1 MHIGRPQTTTRSTYL
16 PRCILTL
23 VGLALLGLAARAQ
36 QPAATSPHSAVSS
49 AEAAEA
55 QQARPRSGGE
65 GIKVHG
71 HWKIVVRNAD
81 GSFVKQTE
89 FENSL
94 VTPLGGDLVMSQLL
108 NQQAVIAGWA
118 VFADSTTSTALC
130 PLASTGG
137 NSCGIVYQTVSL
149 GTPNLVYATAC
160 SATSNVGNCFSGLT
174 QTYIAPVFR
183 GGLGLSGTAT
193 PASFQLQGSFTPTAS
208 GPLTGVHTV
217 VVGCSSSATGVSVA
231 VTSAQC
237 FAGYTDPSNGYG
249 PPAGTTVLYTSFTQ
263 TTLPSPLTIIA
274 GQQVLVTVTFSFS

>member
-1 MHIGRPQTTTRSTYL
+1 
-16 PRCILTL
+16 
-23 VGLALLGLAARAQ
+23 VALLGLAARAQ

-94 VTPLGGDLVMSQLL
+94 VTPLGGDVVLSQLF

-130 PLASTGG
+130 PVQVASTGV
-137 NSCGIVYQTVSL
+137 NSCGVVSQL
-149 GTPNLVYATAC
+149 YDFYSDNLVFYEAC
-160 SATSNVGNCFSGLT
+160 IFDVAAGGSGTNCFAGLT
-174 QTYIAPVFR
+174 QTYTAPTFR
-183 GGLGLSGTAT
+183 AGVGTAT
-193 PASFQLQGSFTPTAS
+193 PATFALQGNFTPTAS
-208 GPLTGVHTV
+208 GPITSVHTV
-217 VVGCSSSATGVSVA
+217 VVGCSSSAPGVSVA

-237 FAGYTDPSNGYG
+237 FQGYTDPSSGNYG
-249 PPAGTTVLYTSFTQ
+249 PPAGTTVLSSTFTQ
-263 TTLPSPLTIIA
+263 TTLPSPLTVTA
-274 GQQVLVTVTFSFS
+274 GQQVLISVTFSFS